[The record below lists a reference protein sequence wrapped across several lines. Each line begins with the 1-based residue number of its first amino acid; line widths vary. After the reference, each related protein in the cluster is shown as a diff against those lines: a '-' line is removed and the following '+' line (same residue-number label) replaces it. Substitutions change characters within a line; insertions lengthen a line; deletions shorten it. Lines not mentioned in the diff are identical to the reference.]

1 MEQYFRG
8 PPGCHTLF
16 WALAKL
22 NAKEMVSV
30 GGDEQLVVCGGG
42 RQRTSDGECQR
53 VKQYTVRS
61 TSSETR
67 HVCVYETGIKLPGFK
82 SYFHHLLVPRPW
94 AYYLATLCLSFLICE
109 MVITSTNG
117 DKSW

>member
-67 HVCVYETGIKLPGFK
+67 HVCVCVCMKQG
-82 SYFHHLLVPRPW
+82 SN
-94 AYYLATLCLSFLICE
+94 CLGSNPI
-109 MVITSTNG
+109 STTY
-117 DKSW
+117 